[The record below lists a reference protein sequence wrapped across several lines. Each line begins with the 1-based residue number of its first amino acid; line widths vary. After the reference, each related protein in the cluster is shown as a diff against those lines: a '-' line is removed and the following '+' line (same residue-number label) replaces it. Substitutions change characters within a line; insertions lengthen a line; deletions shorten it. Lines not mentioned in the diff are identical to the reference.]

1 MLYKFNY
8 FLLGLGILLLIPGV
22 VGAFGASSWN
32 PEAVLFVGTYA
43 KEWLALVSL
52 VSLTPAILWATYGT
66 LRTYRRFGTIWGLV
80 ATFMLLVV
88 VVNAGFWSAA
98 FYGSEAARQKYRYG
112 QVVWV
117 GHNALLFGH
126 GFWKLADGYW
136 QHQTLIRLDD
146 GSIYRGPTLELVS
159 DLKRTGADN
168 IWGSW
173 CYTGN
178 YPYIKKDLITG
189 EVNPWP
195 SYVSY
200 NKHPGKTIPIWLGAS
215 FLRVGWEDERY
226 LSEPVVP
233 LELDVDTLSLR
244 YVSRNKLERIWSY
257 FRRQIKGM
265 PEADSV
271 SWRPL
276 APDTVYSIPR
286 DLYQTLTIEKRRE
299 VRKWEKEASLMN
311 ARVGIAHYWIRGR
324 KIPLY
329 VQVPASI
336 HRPDSTSFEVP
347 GLLARYPFSDD
358 EESDRREARTVGP
371 PVATLISTLSA
382 GQSNGR

>member
-1 MLYKFNY
+1 MLYRFNY
-8 FLLGLGILLLIPGV
+8 FLLGLGGLLLIPGV
-22 VGAFGASSWN
+22 IGAFGAAYWN

-43 KEWLALVSL
+43 KEWLAIIVLVSL
-52 VSLTPAILWATYGT
+52 APIILWSVYGT
-66 LRTYRRFGTIWGLV
+66 IRTYRRFGTIWGLV
-80 ATFMLLVV
+80 ATFVLVVV
-88 VVNAGFWSAA
+88 VVNAGFWAVA
-98 FYGSEAARQKYRYG
+98 FYGSEAARQRYRYG

-126 GFWKLADGYW
+126 GFWKLSDGYW
-136 QHQTLIRLDD
+136 QHQTLIRLED
-146 GSIYRGPTLELVS
+146 GTIYKGPTLELVS
-159 DLKRTGADN
+159 SLKRTGAEN

-189 EVNPWP
+189 EVKPWP

-200 NKHPGKTIPIWLGAS
+200 NKQPGKTIPIWLGAS

-226 LSEPVVP
+226 LSEPTVP
-233 LELDVDTLSLR
+233 LKLEVDTLSLR
-244 YVSRNKLERIWSY
+244 YVSRSKLERIWSY

-271 SWRPL
+271 SWNPVQ
-276 APDTVYSIPR
+276 PDTVYSIPR
-286 DLYQTLTIEKRRE
+286 ELYEALTVDKRRE
-299 VRKWEKEASLMN
+299 VRKWEKEASMLN

-329 VQVPASI
+329 VQVPAAI
-336 HRPDSTSFEVP
+336 QRPDTASAEIK
-347 GLLARYPFSDD
+347 GLLAQSLFSEEAESVAD
-358 EESDRREARTVGP
+358 ENGNVGP
-371 PVATLISTLSA
+371 PVAKLLSILSTA
-382 GQSNGR
+382 QSSGR